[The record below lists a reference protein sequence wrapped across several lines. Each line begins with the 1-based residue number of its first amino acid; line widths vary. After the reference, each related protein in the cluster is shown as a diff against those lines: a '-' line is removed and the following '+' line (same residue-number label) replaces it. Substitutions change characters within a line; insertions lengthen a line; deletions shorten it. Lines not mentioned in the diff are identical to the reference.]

1 MTRSTKSTVV
11 RWSFRIRTL
20 ALVSEARIASL
31 RASQPAM
38 KLSDAITSRNSSSVS
53 PSSSRRMSDGSLW
66 YVVQRDAIHVAYG
79 SGAPWLR

>member
-1 MTRSTKSTVV
+1 MTRSTRATAV
-11 RWSFRIRTL
+11 RWSSRTL
-20 ALVSEARIASL
+20 RLALASDVRIASL

-66 YVVQRDAIHVAYG
+66 YVVQRDAIHVANG